1 MNKTILIGRVGKD
14 PEVRYTAT
22 GTAIASLTLATTKRF
37 KDKDGNRQD
46 KTSWHNVVVFGKT
59 GEFVGN
65 YIKKGNQISV
75 VGEIEYQEW
84 ESNGEKKYRTVINAE
99 DVQNLT
105 PKGDDAPRNANSKQ
119 SSNRQANSD
128 DDFDEDIP
136 F

>member
-46 KTSWHNVVVFGKT
+46 KTAWHNVVVFGKT

-65 YIKKGNQISV
+65 YIKKGDRKST
-75 VGEIEYQEW
+75 
-84 ESNGEKKYRTVINAE
+84 R
-99 DVQNLT
+99 L
-105 PKGDDAPRNANSKQ
+105 NS
-119 SSNRQANSD
+119 SH
-128 DDFDEDIP
+128 
-136 F
+136 